1 MFLTRPRASHGEA
14 SPNDF
19 IEEFIMPAAVFS
31 LAFAAFAIGTT
42 EFVIVGLLPDI
53 GRAFGISVSAAG
65 LLVSFYALAITVGTP
80 VVSAMTARLPRRAL
94 LLALMAFFT
103 LCNLAAGLSTAFPA
117 LLAIRI
123 LMAVAHGVFF
133 GLGTTVAMSLV
144 PSEKS
149 GRAVAIMVS
158 GLTVAMVT
166 GVPGGTWLGDL
177 MSWRLPFLVVAA
189 MGALATIGLWR
200 LLPALAAQRSAG
212 TVLSQLALLKSR
224 ALMPLYAIAALG
236 MGATFAVFTY
246 LSPLLIH
253 TTGFRS
259 EGVTLGLMVFGLGS
273 VVGTIGGGRL
283 SDRYGPKLSM
293 NIALAGIAA
302 SVATLLLTAHHPM
315 LVLINLFVWGAFA
328 FAVPPVMQATVVL
341 VARRVAPDAV
351 GTAAGLNVAAFNLGI
366 SGGSFIGGLTLAGVD
381 VLTTVYAGVAL
392 AVVGLVVVATYRWS
406 ERPAAV
412 PAGDA
417 LARC

>member
-1 MFLTRPRASHGEA
+1 
-14 SPNDF
+14 
-19 IEEFIMPAAVFS
+19 MPAAVFS
-31 LAFAAFAIGTT
+31 LAFAASAIGTT

-53 GRAFGISVSAAG
+53 GRAFGISVSTAG

-80 VVSAMTARLPRRAL
+80 VVSALTARLPRRAL

-103 LCNLAAGLSTAFPA
+103 LCNLAAGLSTAFAA
-117 LLAIRI
+117 LLTVRIVMAI
-123 LMAVAHGVFF
+123 AHGVFF
-133 GLGTTVAMSLV
+133 GLGTTVAMALV
-144 PSEKS
+144 PTQKS

-212 TVLSQLALLKSR
+212 TILSQLALLKSQ

-302 SVATLLLTAHHPM
+302 SVAALWLTAPHPVM
-315 LVLINLFVWGAFA
+315 VMVNLFVWGAFA
-328 FAVPPVMQATVVL
+328 FAVPPIMQATVVL
-341 VARRVAPDAV
+341 VARRVAPEAV

-366 SGGSFIGGLTLAGVD
+366 SGGSFLGGLTLAGVN

-392 AVVGLVVVATYRWS
+392 AVVALVVVAMYRWS
-406 ERPAAV
+406 DRPTAAS
-412 PAGDA
+412 ARDA
-417 LARC
+417 LGRC

>member
-1 MFLTRPRASHGEA
+1 
-14 SPNDF
+14 
-19 IEEFIMPAAVFS
+19 
-31 LAFAAFAIGTT
+31 
-42 EFVIVGLLPDI
+42 
-53 GRAFGISVSAAG
+53 
-65 LLVSFYALAITVGTP
+65 VSFYALAITVGTP
-80 VVSAMTARLPRRAL
+80 VVSALTARLPRRAL

-123 LMAVAHGVFF
+123 VMAVAHGVFF
-133 GLGTTVAMSLV
+133 GLGTTVAMSLA
-144 PSEKS
+144 PPDKS

-177 MSWRLPFLVVAA
+177 MSWRLPFLAVAA

-259 EGVTLGLMVFGLGS
+259 EGVTVGLMVFGLGS
-273 VVGTIGGGRL
+273 VVGRSAEGVCPT
-283 SDRYGPKLSM
+283 DM
-293 NIALAGIAA
+293 
-302 SVATLLLTAHHPM
+302 
-315 LVLINLFVWGAFA
+315 
-328 FAVPPVMQATVVL
+328 
-341 VARRVAPDAV
+341 ARSSA
-351 GTAAGLNVAAFNLGI
+351 
-366 SGGSFIGGLTLAGVD
+366 
-381 VLTTVYAGVAL
+381 
-392 AVVGLVVVATYRWS
+392 
-406 ERPAAV
+406 
-412 PAGDA
+412 
-417 LARC
+417 

>member
-1 MFLTRPRASHGEA
+1 VTRPRANHCEA
-14 SPNDF
+14 NPNDF

-53 GRAFGISVSAAG
+53 GRAFGISVSTAG
-65 LLVSFYALAITVGTP
+65 LLVSFYALAITIGTP
-80 VVSAMTARLPRRAL
+80 VVSALTARLPRRAL
-94 LLALMAFFT
+94 LLALMTFFT
-103 LCNLAAGLSTAFPA
+103 LCNLAAGLSTAFAA
-117 LLAIRI
+117 LLTIRI
-123 LMAVAHGVFF
+123 VMAVAHGVFF
-133 GLGTTVAMSLV
+133 GLGTTVAMALV
-144 PSEKS
+144 PTQKS

-212 TVLSQLALLKSR
+212 TILSQLALLKSQ

-283 SDRYGPKLSM
+283 SDRYGAKLSM

-302 SVATLLLTAHHPM
+302 SVAALWLTAQHPVM
-315 LVLINLFVWGAFA
+315 VMVNLFVWGAFA
-328 FAVPPVMQATVVL
+328 FAVPPIMQATVVL
-341 VARRVAPDAV
+341 VARGVAPEAV

-366 SGGSFIGGLTLAGVD
+366 SGGAFLGGLTLAGVN

-392 AVVGLVVVATYRWS
+392 AVVGLVVVAMYRWS
-406 ERPAAV
+406 DRPAA
-412 PAGDA
+412 ASARDA
-417 LARC
+417 LGRC

>member
-1 MFLTRPRASHGEA
+1 
-14 SPNDF
+14 
-19 IEEFIMPAAVFS
+19 MPAAVFS

-53 GRAFGISVSAAG
+53 GRAFGISVSTAG

-103 LCNLAAGLSTAFPA
+103 LCNLAAGLSTDFPA

-123 LMAVAHGVFF
+123 VMAVAHGVFF
-133 GLGTTVAMSLV
+133 GLGTTVAMALV
-144 PSEKS
+144 PPDKS

-158 GLTVAMVT
+158 GLTIAMVT

-177 MSWRLPFLVVAA
+177 MSWRLPFLAVAA
-189 MGALATIGLWR
+189 TGALATIGLWR
-200 LLPALAAQRSAG
+200 LLPALAPQRSAG
-212 TVLSQLALLKSR
+212 TILSQLALLKSR

-246 LSPLLIH
+246 LSPLLTH
-253 TTGFRS
+253 TTGFGS

-283 SDRYGPKLSM
+283 SDRYGPKLSI
-293 NIALAGIAA
+293 NIALAGTAA
-302 SVATLLLTAHHPM
+302 SVATLSLTAHHSV
-315 LVLINLFVWGAFA
+315 LVLLNLFVWGAFA
-328 FAVPPVMQATVVL
+328 FAVPPIMQATVVL
-341 VARRVAPDAV
+341 VARRVAPEAV

-366 SGGSFIGGLTLAGVD
+366 SGGSFVGGLTLAGVD

-392 AVVGLVVVATYRWS
+392 AVVGLVVVARYRWS
-406 ERPAAV
+406 ERPA
-412 PAGDA
+412 PAP
-417 LARC
+417 ARDVLGRC

>member
-1 MFLTRPRASHGEA
+1 
-14 SPNDF
+14 
-19 IEEFIMPAAVFS
+19 
-31 LAFAAFAIGTT
+31 
-42 EFVIVGLLPDI
+42 
-53 GRAFGISVSAAG
+53 
-65 LLVSFYALAITVGTP
+65 
-80 VVSAMTARLPRRAL
+80 MTARLPRRAL

-123 LMAVAHGVFF
+123 VMAVAHGVFF

-144 PSEKS
+144 PPDKS

-200 LLPALAAQRSAG
+200 LLPVLAAQRSAG

-246 LSPLLIH
+246 LSSLLIH

-302 SVATLLLTAHHPM
+302 SVATLWLTAQHPVIVM
-315 LVLINLFVWGAFA
+315 INLFVWGAFA
-328 FAVPPVMQATVVL
+328 FAVPPIMQRLSCSWLDAWRPRQSV
-341 VARRVAPDAV
+341 RRQ
-351 GTAAGLNVAAFNLGI
+351 
-366 SGGSFIGGLTLAGVD
+366 GSTSLRSTSASLAGRSSAD
-381 VLTTVYAGVAL
+381 
-392 AVVGLVVVATYRWS
+392 
-406 ERPAAV
+406 
-412 PAGDA
+412 
-417 LARC
+417 

>member
-1 MFLTRPRASHGEA
+1 M
-14 SPNDF
+14 
-19 IEEFIMPAAVFS
+19 EEFIMPAAVFS

-53 GRAFGISVSAAG
+53 ARAFGISVSTAG

-80 VVSAMTARLPRRAL
+80 VVSALTARLPRRAL
-94 LLALMAFFT
+94 LLALMTLFT
-103 LCNLAAGLSTAFPA
+103 LCNLAAGLSSSFPA

-123 LMAVAHGVFF
+123 VMAVSHGVFF
-133 GLGTTVAMSLV
+133 GLGTTVAMALV
-144 PSEKS
+144 PTQKS

-212 TVLSQLALLKSR
+212 TILSQLALLKDHT
-224 ALMPLYAIAALG
+224 LMPLYAITALG

-246 LSPLLIH
+246 LSPLLVH
-253 TTGFRS
+253 TTGFGS
-259 EGVTLGLMVFGLGS
+259 KGVTLGLMVFGLGS
-273 VVGTIGGGRL
+273 VVGTSGGVRL

-302 SVATLLLTAHHPM
+302 SVAALWLTAQHPV
-315 LVLINLFVWGAFA
+315 LVLVNLFVWGAFA
-328 FAVPPVMQATVVL
+328 FAVPPIMQATVVL
-341 VARRVAPDAV
+341 VARHVAPEAV
-351 GTAAGLNVAAFNLGI
+351 GTAAGLNVATFNLGI
-366 SGGSFIGGLTLAGVD
+366 SGGSFLGGLTLAGVN

-392 AVVGLVVVATYRWS
+392 AVVGIAVVATYRWS
-406 ERPAAV
+406 ERPAAA
-412 PAGDA
+412 PARNA
-417 LARC
+417 LGRC

>member
-1 MFLTRPRASHGEA
+1 
-14 SPNDF
+14 
-19 IEEFIMPAAVFS
+19 MPAAVFS

-53 GRAFGISVSAAG
+53 GRAFGISVSTAG
-65 LLVSFYALAITVGTP
+65 LLVSFYALAITIGTP
-80 VVSAMTARLPRRAL
+80 VVSALTARLPRRAL
-94 LLALMAFFT
+94 LLALMTFFT

-123 LMAVAHGVFF
+123 VMAVAHGVFF

-144 PSEKS
+144 PPDKS

-200 LLPALAAQRSAG
+200 LLPALAAHRSAG
-212 TVLSQLALLKSR
+212 TILSQLALLKSH

-246 LSPLLIH
+246 LSPLLTH

-302 SVATLLLTAHHPM
+302 SVSALWLTAQHPVM
-315 LVLINLFVWGAFA
+315 VMVNLFVWGAFA
-328 FAVPPVMQATVVL
+328 FAVPPIMQATVLL
-341 VARRVAPDAV
+341 VARRVAPEAV

-366 SGGSFIGGLTLAGVD
+366 SGGSFVGGLTLAGVD

-392 AVVGLVVVATYRWS
+392 AVVDSGLSRCIDGRTVRLPRLSETRWDGAKRQRS
-406 ERPAAV
+406 TPVRICRGVGPPV
-412 PAGDA
+412 
-417 LARC
+417 ARCQ

>member
-1 MFLTRPRASHGEA
+1 
-14 SPNDF
+14 
-19 IEEFIMPAAVFS
+19 MPAAVFS

-53 GRAFGISVSAAG
+53 GRAFGISVSTAG

-103 LCNLAAGLSTAFPA
+103 LCNLAAGLSTDFPA

-123 LMAVAHGVFF
+123 VMAVAHGVFF
-133 GLGTTVAMSLV
+133 GLGTTVAMALV
-144 PSEKS
+144 PPDKS

-200 LLPALAAQRSAG
+200 LLPAFAVQRSAG
-212 TVLSQLALLKSR
+212 TVLSQLALLRSR

-253 TTGFRS
+253 TTRSTS

-283 SDRYGPKLSM
+283 SDRYGPKVSM

-302 SVATLLLTAHHPM
+302 SVAALWLTAHQPV
-315 LVLINLFVWGAFA
+315 LVLVNLFVWGAFA

-341 VARRVAPDAV
+341 VSRRVAPDAV

-366 SGGSFIGGLTLAGVD
+366 SGGSFIGGLTLAGVN

-392 AVVGLVVVATYRWS
+392 AAVGLVVVATYRWS
-406 ERPAAV
+406 ERTAAMPAR
-412 PAGDA
+412 DA